1 MDFQGWL
8 SGVAGIFPECVSGK
22 PSCGWRVGRLSRG
35 LSPSASPSLWP
46 LHLPCFHWAPT
57 LQARSRAS
65 GASLPSAAPRDLG
78 WRAGGG
84 QPLLLSIDPGQ
95 EEQAT
100 LGTGLVQA
108 F

>member
-1 MDFQGWL
+1 MDFQCQL
-8 SGVAGIFPECVSGK
+8 SGVAEIFPECVSGK
-22 PSCGWRVGRLSRG
+22 PSCGWRVGRLSWG

-57 LQARSRAS
+57 LQAGSRAS
-65 GASLPSAAPRDLG
+65 GALLPSAAPRDLG

-95 EEQAT
+95 EEQAA